1 MKTDDIENF
10 IVGIELHPSRPDSGQ
25 REKIQLSEIY
35 EAGRVKDVSGNGT
48 SELNNKRSKRFY
60 FLLTKSITQ
69 SYSVFGATTISLSVK
84 KSQQAC
90 Y

>member
-10 IVGIELHPSRPDSGQ
+10 IVGIELHPSRADSGQ

-48 SELNNKRSKRFY
+48 SELNRTNAQKGFIFFSRK
-60 FLLTKSITQ
+60 
-69 SYSVFGATTISLSVK
+69 A
-84 KSQQAC
+84 
-90 Y
+90 